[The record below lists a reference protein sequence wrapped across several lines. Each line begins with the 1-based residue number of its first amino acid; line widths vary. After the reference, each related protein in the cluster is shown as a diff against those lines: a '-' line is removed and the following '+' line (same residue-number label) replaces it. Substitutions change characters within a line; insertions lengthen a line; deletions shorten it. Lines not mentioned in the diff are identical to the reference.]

1 MVSGGSLP
9 LFSTDDTDGTD
20 LYDFRRGVGIDLN
33 RVDMRLQGFDP
44 LIARIIPLAEPDSQT
59 ELDEIEIRDMIYLRA
74 LTVARF
80 CV

>member
-1 MVSGGSLP
+1 M
-9 LFSTDDTDGTD
+9 
-20 LYDFRRGVGIDLN
+20 GIDLN